1 MKSALNIGLATAVLA
16 TAAAFGSS
24 TADAGGL
31 FNRDRSSGRNLDFGY
46 SAPRAAAGPCYFR
59 ADIGASVSR
68 DPTATWPVNSF
79 TRTYNGPDRATSTSF
94 VDSGFTFVGED
105 VDGETLDNSFF
116 GDIGV
121 GCGQGSSGFR
131 AEAVFS
137 VRGEKK
143 FDGEPENFTITEVF
157 TPPVGDP
164 PVPFED
170 PMHFNLRSYTMM
182 LNVYRD
188 LGKWGSFVPYVG
200 VGVGVAYHQIDEV
213 YFTDNPF
220 LTNRIEGNND
230 ISFAWSLMAGFGYQ
244 ITDRA
249 VLDVGYRYIDM
260 GKAKSGRADNGGFV
274 NPAVKLDD
282 IAAHEFKFGVRYHFG
297 GGTPVHH
304 VPMK

>member
-1 MKSALNIGLATAVLA
+1 MKSALNIGLATAVVA
-16 TAAAFGSS
+16 TAAAFGSTS
-24 TADAGGL
+24 ADAGGL

-68 DPTATWPVNSF
+68 DQTATWPVNNL
-79 TRTYNGPDRATSTSF
+79 TRNYAGADTNSGLVSTTT
-94 VDSGFTFVGED
+94 TFVGDSVSSES
-105 VDGETLDNSFF
+105 LDNAVF

-121 GCGQGSSGFR
+121 GCGQGSKGFR

-143 FDGEPENFTITEVF
+143 FDGEPQEFTVTNTFVGGNPNTTE
-157 TPPVGDP
+157 D
-164 PVPFED
+164 FED

-182 LNVYRD
+182 FNVYRD

-200 VGVGVAYHQIDEV
+200 VGVGAAYHMIDEV
-213 YFTDNPF
+213 YFTGNPN

-230 ISFAWSLMAGFGYQ
+230 ISLAWSLMAGFGYQ

-260 GKAKSGRADNGGFV
+260 GKAKSGRADNAGFV

-282 IAAHEFKFGVRYHFG
+282 IAAHEFKFGVRYHLG
-297 GGTPVHH
+297 GSSAPVHM
-304 VPMK
+304 PLK

>member
-1 MKSALNIGLATAVLA
+1 MMKSALKMGLATVAVA
-16 TAAAFGSS
+16 STAAFVS
-24 TADAGGL
+24 TPVDAGGL
-31 FNRDRSSGRNLDFGY
+31 FKRDGGSARSMDFGY

-68 DPTATWPVNSF
+68 DPSVEWPVNSI
-79 TRTYNGPDRATSTSF
+79 TRTFDGTGPATPGNLTGYTTTYGGNQ
-94 VDSGFTFVGED
+94 VSGES
-105 VDGETLDNSFF
+105 LDNAMF

-121 GCGQGSSGFR
+121 GCGQGSKGFR

-143 FDGEPENFTITEVF
+143 FQGEPAEFQITDVYSG
-157 TPPVGDP
+157 TPQAPTD
-164 PVPFED
+164 FDD

-200 VGVGVAYHQIDEV
+200 VGVGAAYHQIDEV
-213 YFTDNPF
+213 YFTGNPS
-220 LTNRIEGNND
+220 LTNRIEGNSD

-260 GKAKSGRADNGGFV
+260 GKAKSGRADNAGFV
-274 NPAVKLDD
+274 NPAVKVDD

-297 GGTPVHH
+297 GATPVHH